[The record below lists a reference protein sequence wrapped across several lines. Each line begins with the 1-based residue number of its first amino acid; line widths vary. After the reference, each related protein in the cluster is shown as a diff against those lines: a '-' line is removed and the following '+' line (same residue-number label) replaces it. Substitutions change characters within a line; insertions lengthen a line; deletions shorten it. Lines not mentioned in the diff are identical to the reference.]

1 MLVPASLSTEFVLGQ
16 PVEGVQE
23 RRPLNS
29 LAELYHAFTLR
40 AVTGNV
46 TMSASKSFGCLF
58 ESLSFHSF
66 LLSNA
71 FKVRPIGLMPI
82 LNYKA
87 YSFLVV
93 STHKNRLSRF
103 QKVLKKLVKSSFL
116 ELRLDTIFAEPKT
129 ARQSVFL
136 GGLT

>member
-1 MLVPASLSTEFVLGQ
+1 MGKIKKSDTIKRRGVLVPASLSTEFVLGQ

-71 FKVRPIGLMPI
+71 FKVRP
-82 LNYKA
+82 KA
-87 YSFLVV
+87 YASTSILPLVY
-93 STHKNRLSRF
+93 F
-103 QKVLKKLVKSSFL
+103 CPC
-116 ELRLDTIFAEPKT
+116 LRTKIGI
-129 ARQSVFL
+129 
-136 GGLT
+136 GGLEMT